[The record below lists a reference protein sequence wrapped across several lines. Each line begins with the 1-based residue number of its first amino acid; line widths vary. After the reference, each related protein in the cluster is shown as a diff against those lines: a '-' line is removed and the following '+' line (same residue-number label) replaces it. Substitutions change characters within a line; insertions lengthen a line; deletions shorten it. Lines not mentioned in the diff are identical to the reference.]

1 MWSQRSRVSVPHSAV
16 EIFNTP
22 SDAISRSKC
31 GWALDFFLIFLLE
44 NLIGQLD
51 QFLPQDLNC

>member
-1 MWSQRSRVSVPHSAV
+1 MSVPHSAV

-31 GWALDFFLIFLLE
+31 GWALDFFIRKSDWSAGPIFASRFKLLK
-44 NLIGQLD
+44 L
-51 QFLPQDLNC
+51 

>member
-1 MWSQRSRVSVPHSAV
+1 MSVPHSAV

-31 GWALDFFLIFLLE
+31 GWALDFFFDFFIRKSDWSAGPIFASRFKLLK
-44 NLIGQLD
+44 L
-51 QFLPQDLNC
+51 